1 MAPLTTMPR
10 YLLDTNAVI
19 ALMKAHPG
27 VIRRIQEVGAADLTI
42 CAPVE
47 AELWFG
53 VARSDPH
60 RQAHNHQRL
69 RTLLDWLPSLAFM
82 GEATAQF
89 GDIRAHL
96 ARLGTP
102 IGPYD
107 LQIAAIARA
116 HDLTLVTRNVREF
129 ERVPG
134 LRLENWE
141 VPV

>member
-1 MAPLTTMPR
+1 MNMLVTAPR
-10 YLLDTNAVI
+10 YLLDTNVII
-19 ALMKAHPG
+19 ALMKDNTH
-27 VIRRIQEVGAADLTI
+27 VTRRIQEVEAASLTL

-53 VARSDPH
+53 VARSDPQ
-60 RQAHNHQRL
+60 RQENNRQRL
-69 RTLLDWLPSLAFM
+69 LTLLRWLPSLAFA
-82 GEATAQF
+82 GEATEQF

-141 VPV
+141 TS

>member
-1 MAPLTTMPR
+1 MTTPVTAPR
-10 YLLDTNAVI
+10 YLLDTNVII
-19 ALMKAHPG
+19 ALMKDNPR
-27 VIRRIQEVGAADLTI
+27 VTRRIQEAGTASLTL

-53 VARSDPH
+53 VARSDPQ
-60 RQAHNHQRL
+60 RQANNRQRL
-69 RTLLDWLPSLAFM
+69 LTLLGWLPSLAFM
-82 GEATAQF
+82 GEATVQF

-141 VPV
+141 SS